1 MKKTLI
7 IFFAVFTLARLSL
20 AQPSPKQVIKE
31 IEFAFNHN
39 VKLLSDD
46 FYFKTYLSISNYQ
59 EGYFSPSQSS
69 QIIASFLSSLPKYDF
84 EITNFSSQNNL
95 AYLSAKIKFR
105 KNSSENNK
113 RVFITLKYI
122 DNFWQI
128 TQVTFN

>member
-1 MKKTLI
+1 MKKALI
-7 IFFAVFTLARLSL
+7 IFFTVLALGRLSV
-20 AQPSPKQVIKE
+20 AQPSPSQVVKE

-59 EGYFSPSQSS
+59 DGYFSPSQSS
-69 QIIASFLSSLPKYDF
+69 EIIASYLSSLPNYNF

-95 AYLSAKIKFR
+95 AYLSAKIIFR

-122 DNFWQI
+122 DGYWQI